1 METFRILS
9 TKKLQP
15 NHKQFLLNAGLS
27 VIEADFIAIQF
38 MPFEFKAI
46 GQNLLFTSQNAFKSF
61 LLNGES
67 ANYKDRTIFCV
78 GSKTKEAI
86 ENAGFLV
93 TAHADYAEQLAD
105 IIIKEHSGQSL
116 TFFSGSMRRNTLPEA
131 LAAVNMNFNE
141 IEVYKT
147 VLSPHTINSRLS
159 GILFYSPSGVT
170 SYLSANSIADE
181 VCFCIGTTTA
191 EALKDI
197 TNNIVIAN
205 KPTVENVI
213 IQCINYYK
221 ERI

>member
-27 VIEADFIAIQF
+27 VIEADFIAIQSV
-38 MPFEFKAI
+38 PFEFKAI

-86 ENAGFLV
+86 ENAGYTV
-93 TAHADYAEQLAD
+93 TAHADYAEQLAT
-105 IIIKEHSGQSL
+105 IIIEKYSGESL
-116 TFFSGSMRRNTLPEA
+116 TFFSGSMRRDTLPDT
-131 LAAVNMNFNE
+131 LAAANINFNE

-147 VLSPHTINSRLS
+147 VLSPYSIKSRID

-170 SYLSANSIADE
+170 SYLSVNSIANE